1 MIRAV
6 LPNLARCAPRS
17 SRFSLRPIIST
28 ISSHDHF
35 SLSHPGPDVSGRR
48 YESTNQSSITPLSPH
63 PPPPS
68 SIQFSPAALAATIGA
83 CPGCGALAQTVEP
96 NEAGHYS
103 IKRKAVQSS
112 ITRDPSSDEHTPTPL
127 CDRCHDLLH
136 HHAGVSIA
144 HPSLESI
151 QDTIAESPYKHN
163 HIYHVIDAA
172 DFPMSLIP
180 NIHKEL
186 EASLQRS
193 QNRRAKHAGYRYG
206 KKTEMSFIITRSDLL
221 APKKDQVDRL
231 MNYLIS
237 VLRRA
242 LGPYA
247 EHVRLGNVRC
257 VSAKRGWWT
266 KEIKQNIWDRGGAG
280 WMVGKVNVGKS
291 NLYEVVFPKGRAEE
305 VNIQAVRNRARAL
318 QSQPADL
325 NEEPLIDPN
334 ANDATNV
341 LLPPARAEAPF
352 PVMPTISSLPGTT
365 ASPIRIP
372 FGNGKGELIDLPG
385 LDRNSIEGYVL
396 PEHRESLVMKSRVTP
411 EQYSIKEGKSLVL
424 ADLIRITPVDPH
436 VIILAYPFVPLAPHL
451 TSTVKAIDLQAGT
464 RPENTGLSTI
474 LTPQGRESIK
484 SAGRFQLR
492 YDVTKQRAGPLTTRS
507 GVGLRAGV
515 LPFIVLSADILIEGI
530 GWVELVAQ
538 VRRQNGS
545 YSEPAFYPEV
555 DIFSPN
561 GKHIAAREP
570 MGAWLLGST
579 ATKPGQKEKTG
590 RPRRSMATAKRA
602 RTAS

>member
-6 LPNLARCAPRS
+6 LPKLARCATPS
-17 SRFSLRPIIST
+17 SRPTLLHIPSATR
-28 ISSHDHF
+28 HDHF
-35 SLSHPGPDVSGRR
+35 EASHLLPLVSFRR
-48 YESTNQSSITPLSPH
+48 YESTDQAIIAASPPHTPPASS
-63 PPPPS
+63 
-68 SIQFSPAALAATIGA
+68 QFSPAAIASSVGA

-103 IKRKAVQSS
+103 VKRKAVRSS
-112 ITRDPSSDEHTPTPL
+112 IIRDQSSDEHARTPL

-193 QNRRAKHAGYRYG
+193 QNRRAKHAGYRHG

-221 APKKDQVDRL
+221 APKKDQLDRL

-266 KEIKQNIWDRGGAG
+266 KEIKQDIWDRGGAG

-291 NLYEVVFPKGRAEE
+291 NLYEVVFPKGRAED
-305 VNIQAVRNRARAL
+305 VNIQAVRSRARAL
-318 QSQPADL
+318 QSQPAEVDD
-325 NEEPLIDPN
+325 EPLIDPN
-334 ANDATNV
+334 AHDAMNI

-385 LDRNSIEGYVL
+385 LDRNSIENFVL
-396 PEHRESLVMKSRVTP
+396 PEHHDSLVMKARVTP

-424 ADLIRITPVDPH
+424 ADLIRITAVDPD

-451 TSTVKAIDLQAGT
+451 TSTVKAIELQAGT
-464 RPENTGLSTI
+464 RPEKTGLSTI
-474 LTPQGRESIK
+474 LNSQGREAIK

-515 LPFIVLSADILIEGI
+515 LPFIVLSTDILIEGI

-555 DIFSPN
+555 EIFSPK
-561 GKHIAAREP
+561 GKYIGAREP

-579 ATKPGQKEKTG
+579 ATKPGQKEKGG
-590 RPRRSMATAKRA
+590 RPRRSMATVKRA
-602 RTAS
+602 RTAN